1 MASVAGADG
10 GAERYRD
17 EVRHA
22 EGYDDEVRHAEGYD
36 DDEVHLTRARGVG
49 GEVRLVGVHNFR
61 DVAGPGYALRPSGA
75 MTRGVVYRSTAL
87 SVDED
92 DLGTLERLGVTAVV
106 DLRTPAEIEKQPDV
120 IPAGAEYVP
129 IDVLGGHTSAATLT
143 TTGLVGAAQAR
154 REMAETYERFVL
166 GDHERGAFGRAV
178 HALAASPG
186 PAIVHCTAGKDRTGW
201 VSALLQLLVGVRE
214 EDVIADYLL
223 TRERSTDVVAAIR
236 TYVQAE
242 MPDKLE
248 AVEVLLGVEEANL
261 RRSLDAL
268 AREFGDARRYLV
280 EGAGVEDAA
289 VDELAARL
297 RSG

>member
-1 MASVAGADG
+1 MVAEPGGSRSAAPGVGVG
-10 GAERYRD
+10 GATGGGVGVD
-17 EVRHA
+17 
-22 EGYDDEVRHAEGYD
+22 GD
-36 DDEVHLTRARGVG
+36 DDEVGRPRDGFGL
-49 GEVRLVGVHNFR
+49 GEIRLSSVHNFR
-61 DVAGPGYALRPSGA
+61 DVAGPGYALRPSGS

-87 SVDED
+87 SVGEE
-92 DLGTLERLGVTAVV
+92 DLGILERLGVTAVV
-106 DLRTPAEIEKQPDV
+106 DLRTGAEIDRQPDV

-143 TTGLVGAAQAR
+143 TTGLVGVEEAR

-178 HALAASPG
+178 SVLAESPG

-214 EDVIADYLL
+214 EDVIVDYLL
-223 TRERSTDVVAAIR
+223 TREMSADFVAAIR
-236 TYVQAE
+236 AHVQSQ
-242 MPDKLE
+242 MPEQLE
-248 AVEVLLGVEEANL
+248 AVEVLIGVEEANL

-280 EGAGVEDAA
+280 EGAGVDAEA
-289 VDELAARL
+289 VDDLAARL
-297 RSG
+297 RSR